1 MRSNFCNEWK
11 TGLASAKLNK
21 PDVIIC
27 DIMMPETGG
36 YEVIGKLKNDIE
48 TSHIPFIFLTA
59 SAEKRDKEAGYA
71 MGANGYIRKPFD
83 AVDLFAVVEKCLN
96 AE

>member
-27 DIMMPETGG
+27 DIMMPETDG